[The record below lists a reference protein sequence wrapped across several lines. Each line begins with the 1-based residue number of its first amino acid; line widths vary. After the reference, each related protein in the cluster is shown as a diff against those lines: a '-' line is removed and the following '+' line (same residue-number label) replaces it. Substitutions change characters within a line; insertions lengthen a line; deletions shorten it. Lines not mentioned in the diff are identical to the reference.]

1 MTGTE
6 YDTDFLSF
14 EDIKRAGKVVPF
26 QVVKEMLEHT
36 EPLKLNLVTTDGTG
50 DISFSVPDAW
60 NVDLKAL
67 DDSVI
72 TSVKMTLRGEEFLL
86 TKRAVLILLKLIG
99 LSDRYA
105 YKAPGHLIE
114 PHINFWFAN
123 EGVGSS
129 VDVNVVTKDKYVVSF
144 MGPEQQIL
152 SNLEV
157 LEQIRKYLAKEYDVQ
172 DLYVDP
178 NIVNNYVETSF
189 RLIFPERGFSVT
201 TVRDEGHEVDHW
213 HYGIHVANSLTGT
226 TPLTIDG
233 FMVEERSLAGIL
245 PEFAQTGKYDRSRA
259 SDVDDLRGWV
269 RSCVD
274 QIMAILPA
282 EGDIVEHMPTQKLAG
297 KIGALTT
304 DIFRSMKVNRKVQEV
319 ALENLTLSGD
329 MTAYGVMHSLA
340 KATAVDS
347 DFPEKIVRHV
357 QKVSGALPHRTED
370 ICDGCGRLHLF
381 D

>member
-36 EPLKLNLVTTDGTG
+36 EPLKLNLVTTDGTE

-201 TVRDEGHEVDHW
+201 TVRDEGPETDHW

-304 DIFRSMKVNRKVQEV
+304 DIFRSMKVHRKVQEV

-357 QKVSGALPHRTED
+357 QKVGGALPHRTED